1 METSNHNICSIAR
14 IVIEAATPMKIGSGR
29 SSVKTD
35 AVIARDVNGL
45 PYIPGTTLTGLMR
58 HAMEQTAD
66 GKEQAERIMGY
77 QSKKEGQ
84 GSWLAVTEAKVLGGD
99 GLPVD
104 GLRKPHDI
112 IADPFLS
119 RFAQMPIRQHVRIGH
134 KGTTEKSGKF
144 DEEIIPKGTRF
155 CFEIELLSDGEHADN
170 DFSSLL
176 SILMS
181 DTFRVGGGS
190 RKGFGKIAVVDIRTR
205 RLNLMNEQ
213 DLRAYLGK
221 TSDLS
226 EDWEGF
232 DSTFKAEEKKDDA
245 VRYELHLHP
254 VDFIFFSNGLGDPGN
269 GTDKAAIRETFITWS
284 RNGKGVEIPER
295 QEAKTSLVVPA
306 SSVKGAIA
314 HRTAFYYN
322 QHGGVFSDM
331 LSDDKDKIR
340 LATKRNKAVVALFGT
355 EGEEKGSKGKRRGH
369 VLVSDIIREQLSD
382 TKPKILN
389 HVKID
394 RFTGGAVD
402 GALYD
407 EEPLYAQNEDLVLTF
422 TLFPDKETKDDFVTE
437 SFEEALKDV
446 CRGMLPLGGN
456 VNHGGGCFHGKLI
469 KNGQIFY
476 KYEQD

>member
-1 METSNHNICSIAR
+1 
-14 IVIEAATPMKIGSGR
+14 MKIGSGR

-84 GSWLAVTEAKVLGGD
+84 GSWLAVTEAKVIGGD

-104 GLRKPHDI
+104 GLRKPADI
-112 IADPFLS
+112 AADPFLS

-190 RKGFGKIAVVDIRTR
+190 RKGFGKIAVVDIRTH

-213 DLRAYLGK
+213 DLRTYLGK

-254 VDFIFFSNGLGDPGN
+254 VDFIFFSNGLGDPGHP
-269 GTDKAAIRETFITWS
+269 GDLHHMEQKRE
-284 RNGKGVEIPER
+284 
-295 QEAKTSLVVPA
+295 
-306 SSVKGAIA
+306 
-314 HRTAFYYN
+314 
-322 QHGGVFSDM
+322 
-331 LSDDKDKIR
+331 
-340 LATKRNKAVVALFGT
+340 
-355 EGEEKGSKGKRRGH
+355 RR
-369 VLVSDIIREQLSD
+369 
-382 TKPKILN
+382 
-389 HVKID
+389 
-394 RFTGGAVD
+394 
-402 GALYD
+402 
-407 EEPLYAQNEDLVLTF
+407 
-422 TLFPDKETKDDFVTE
+422 
-437 SFEEALKDV
+437 
-446 CRGMLPLGGN
+446 
-456 VNHGGGCFHGKLI
+456 
-469 KNGQIFY
+469 
-476 KYEQD
+476 

>member
-1 METSNHNICSIAR
+1 M
-14 IVIEAATPMKIGSGR
+14 
-29 SSVKTD
+29 
-35 AVIARDVNGL
+35 
-45 PYIPGTTLTGLMR
+45 
-58 HAMEQTAD
+58 
-66 GKEQAERIMGY
+66 
-77 QSKKEGQ
+77 
-84 GSWLAVTEAKVLGGD
+84 
-99 GLPVD
+99 
-104 GLRKPHDI
+104 
-112 IADPFLS
+112 
-119 RFAQMPIRQHVRIGH
+119 
-134 KGTTEKSGKF
+134 
-144 DEEIIPKGTRF
+144 
-155 CFEIELLSDGEHADN
+155 
-170 DFSSLL
+170 
-176 SILMS
+176 
-181 DTFRVGGGS
+181 
-190 RKGFGKIAVVDIRTR
+190 
-205 RLNLMNEQ
+205 
-213 DLRAYLGK
+213 
-221 TSDLS
+221 
-226 EDWEGF
+226 
-232 DSTFKAEEKKDDA
+232 
-245 VRYELHLHP
+245 
-254 VDFIFFSNGLGDPGN
+254 
-269 GTDKAAIRETFITWS
+269 
-284 RNGKGVEIPER
+284 
-295 QEAKTSLVVPA
+295 PA

-407 EEPLYAQNEDLVLTF
+407 EEPLYAQNEDFVLTF

-456 VNHGGGCFHGKLI
+456 VNHGSGCFHGKLI

>member
-14 IVIEAATPMKIGSGR
+14 IIIEAATPLRIGCGR

-58 HAMEQTAD
+58 HAMEQSEG
-66 GKEQAERIMGY
+66 GKAQAERIMGY
-77 QSKKEGQ
+77 QYGDKGQ
-84 GSWLAVTEAKVLGGD
+84 GSWLSVTEAKIIGGD

-104 GLRKPHDI
+104 GLHKPKEIFQDF
-112 IADPFLS
+112 FLS
-119 RFAQMPIRQHVRIGH
+119 KFTQMPIRQHVRIGH
-134 KGTTEKSGKF
+134 KGTTLQTGKF
-144 DEEIIPKGTRF
+144 DEEIIPQGTRF
-155 CFEIELLSDGEHADN
+155 CFEMDLLSDSDHAEY
-170 DFSSLL
+170 DFTSLL

-190 RKGFGKIAVVDIRTR
+190 RKGYGKITIVDIRTR
-205 RLNLMNEQ
+205 RLDFMKGQ
-213 DLRAYLGK
+213 DLQTYLDK

-226 EDWEGF
+226 QDWQGF
-232 DSTFKAEEKKDDA
+232 TDAFKPEAENVHV

-254 VDFIFFSNGLGDPGN
+254 VDFIFFSNGLGDPEN

-284 RNGKGVEIPER
+284 NNGKGVETPHW
-295 QEAKTSLVVPA
+295 QDAKTALVVPA

-331 LSDDKDKIR
+331 LCDDKDKIR
-340 LATKRNKAVVALFGT
+340 LATKQNKAVVALFGT

-369 VLVSDIIREQLSD
+369 VLVSDIIREQQSD
-382 TKPKILN
+382 TQPKILN

-394 RFTGGAVD
+394 RFTGGAID

-407 EEPLYAQNEDLVLTF
+407 EEPLYAQHEDLVLTF

-456 VNHGGGCFHGKLI
+456 VNHGSGCFHGKLI
-469 KNGQIFY
+469 RNGQIIY
-476 KYEQD
+476 DYEQD